1 MEPIGVWCPRGRLF
15 LPRTNI
21 CVCRKGYYLRDSIQ
35 NIRKREAHYF
45 CLVCSFD
52 KAIKLLNLR

>member
-1 MEPIGVWCPRGRLF
+1 MDPIGVWCPGGGLF

-21 CVCRKGYYLRDSIQ
+21 YACRKGYYLRHSIQ
-35 NIRKREAHYF
+35 NICKREVNYF
-45 CLVCSFD
+45 SLVCKFD